1 MKTAALL
8 SRFGA
13 PCLLVVCLAASPISG
28 RAQTAADASAA
39 KAPSPEQLTQ
49 AELLRSYLELRN
61 QLHAAQLAIVNNRV
75 ESETAA
81 RVQTAAIT
89 ERLEAI
95 KAAMAVERERHQA
108 ETQRLNAERERE
120 QLETQRSLRTVL
132 WVAAAFGGVGLLAVL
147 LTPYL
152 HLRAMN
158 RMTDLTVSRPQL
170 GGGTPKDLL
179 ALEAGAVSDQTVT
192 QSSKRL
198 MSVIER
204 MEKRIHELEQT
215 ATPPLPA
222 ATTAATAAAP
232 TATTTTTTVTS
243 SPATASVPAP
253 AAPPAPS
260 PATNGTTDHARRNP
274 DGSGQNA
281 WITVLMAKG
290 RSLLSAN
297 KAQDAVSC
305 YDEIL
310 KLDPHHAEALVKKGA
325 ALERLNRYEEALF
338 CYNRAI
344 DADRRMV
351 LAYLHKGGVC
361 NRLERYDEALQCY
374 ELALQAEEKVR

>member
-28 RAQTAADASAA
+28 RAQTAAEASAA

-75 ESETAA
+75 ESDTAA

-158 RMTDLTVSRPQL
+158 RMTDLTVARPQL
-170 GGGTPKDLL
+170 GAGTPNELL
-179 ALEAGAVSDQTVT
+179 ALEAGAASDQTVT

-204 MEKRIHELEQT
+204 MEKRIHELEHT
-215 ATPPLPA
+215 ATTPLPA
-222 ATTAATAAAP
+222 ATTAAAAP

-243 SPATASVPAP
+243 SPPASSVPA
-253 AAPPAPS
+253 AAVSSAPT
-260 PATNGTTDHARRNP
+260 PATNGTADHARRSP

-297 KAQDAVSC
+297 KAQEAVTC

>member
-158 RMTDLTVSRPQL
+158 RMTDLTAARPQL
-170 GGGTPKDLL
+170 GAAPEKDFL
-179 ALEAGAVSDQTVT
+179 ALEAGAVSDQAVT

-204 MEKRIHELEQT
+204 MEKRIHELEHT
-215 ATPPLPA
+215 AAPPLPA
-222 ATTAATAAAP
+222 ATAAAAP

-243 SPATASVPAP
+243 SPATASVPGP
-253 AAPPAPS
+253 AAAPGPA
-260 PATNGTTDHARRNP
+260 PATNGTTDHARRGP

-297 KAQDAVSC
+297 KAQEAVTC

-325 ALERLNRYEEALF
+325 ALERMNRYEEALY
-338 CYNRAI
+338 CYDRAI

-361 NRLERYDEALQCY
+361 NRLERYDEALHCY